1 MQVNFKAIAVS
12 NFLIHQRST
21 QIRSCNTAALCQLL
35 QNRFS
40 CIDRN
45 SKANAFNTA
54 YSNLSTVNAYYL
66 AVSIYQSTATV
77 TGVDCRISLNQVELA
92 LAYFNAAVQCTD
104 NACGYTAAEF
114 QSQRVADSNCRF
126 SDLQCIAVTKG
137 GNGKVIRINF
147 YYSQIGY
154 SIGTQY
160 LAFNG
165 TSVRQA
171 DDDFRCTLNYV
182 VVGCNIAVLVINNA
196 AACTTLHQLRAVEEV
211 AHISLVGDTYDSR
224 TNLLGGSY
232 NRCIACRTQLLLSL
246 GSRLF
251 MYCGG
256 GFIVAAAGNKNC
268 RTQKATDK
276 NIS

>member
-1 MQVNFKAIAVS
+1 MQVNFKAVAVS

-21 QIRSCNTAALCQLL
+21 QIWSCNTSTLCQLL

-54 YSNLSTVNAYYL
+54 YSNLSTVDAYYL
-66 AVSIYQSTATV
+66 AVSIYQSTAAV
-77 TGVDCRISLNQVELA
+77 AGVDCRISLNQVELT
-92 LAYFNAAVQCTD
+92 LAYLNAAIQRTD
-104 NACGYTAAEF
+104 NACGYTAAKF
-114 QSQRVADSNCRF
+114 QSQRVADSDCRF
-126 SDLQCIAVTKG
+126 ADLQGIAVTKG
-137 GNGKVIRINF
+137 SNGKIIRINF
-147 YYSQIGY
+147 YYRQICYG
-154 SIGTQY
+154 IGTQN
-160 LAFNG
+160 LALNG

-182 VVGCNIAVLVINNA
+182 VVGCNIAGLVINNA

-232 NRCIACRTQLLLSL
+232 NRCIARCAQLLLSL
-246 GSRLF
+246 DSRLI
-251 MYCGG
+251 MHCGRC
-256 GFIVAAAGNKNC
+256 FIVAAAGNQNC
-268 RTQKATDK
+268 RT
-276 NIS
+276 